1 MRSAAKTVRRKR
13 LRLRLVFLL
22 VVSLTIWLIYSLI
35 EVEISNEYKADL
47 DENEQLIVTSKEI
60 LSPEPTESRIEE
72 YKDYFLESGLFE
84 LPINGASGYTSIALQ
99 LREGPST
106 ETSVIITL
114 DAGKG
119 FTIISESGNWWEID
133 VEGRNGW
140 VMHKYCFINL
150 PDVIP
155 SIVYDNTNTYASKIM
170 SSGKSIPTVTGQ
182 KLYDA
187 HAFNERLNKE
197 EFIVPVLYAMAQK
210 ICLAQQDALAD
221 GNTLII
227 YEGFRPYAV
236 QRKIVESLS
245 ALVNEDPLVK
255 QGVTESP
262 WSMGWFISTGISNHQ
277 RGYAID
283 VSLGKVIKQESKIL
297 GEYKYKIILEYTEYI
312 MPTSIHELSVASI
325 IFKSPVSPE
334 SSTLWKESTIADNIN
349 SEALLLQQYCTN
361 AGLIPLASEWWHFND
376 LTCKDVTAVTQSV
389 GRFFIQ
395 ENYSKIPNFNDK

>member
-1 MRSAAKTVRRKR
+1 MRSAAKAVRRKR
-13 LRLRLVFLL
+13 LRLRLVCLL
-22 VVSLTIWLIYSLI
+22 VVFLSIWLIYSLI
-35 EVEISNEYKADL
+35 AVVISNEIATNL
-47 DENEQLIVTSKEI
+47 DENEKVTITSKEV
-60 LSPEPTESRIEE
+60 LHPEPTESPVEV

-84 LPINGASGYTSIALQ
+84 LPINGASGYTSIALR

-106 ETSVIITL
+106 ETSVITTL
-114 DAGKG
+114 DAGIG
-119 FTIISESGNWWEID
+119 FTIISESGDWWQID

-155 SIVYDNTNTYASKIM
+155 SIIYNNTNTYASKIM

-187 HAFNERLNKE
+187 YAFNERLNKE

-245 ALVNEDPLVK
+245 ALVNEDPIVK

-283 VSLGKVIKQESKIL
+283 VSLGKVIKQEFKIV
-297 GEYKYKIILEYTEYI
+297 GEYKYKNILKYTEYI

-334 SSTLWKESTIADNIN
+334 SSTLWKESTLMDNIN

-361 AGLIPLASEWWHFND
+361 AGLTPLASEWWHFND
-376 LTCKDVTAVTQSV
+376 LTCADGSDVTQSV

-395 ENYSKIPNFNDK
+395 ENYSKIPDFNDK